1 MFEFIETYQLDI
13 MLGLSSACMAFAFL
27 LFFTQFLDK
36 KRRVIIFTVESSAAI
51 LIFFDRLSYIYSG
64 NTTMTGYIM
73 VRLSNFLV
81 FAMTPVVIL
90 GLNLYI
96 DDLLRV
102 EANQKTMLKR
112 LKFVNIAAIAQI
124 VFVIISHFTGW
135 IYYID
140 ERNIYNRG
148 SLFLLC
154 YIMPVMCPLIQF
166 TVIMEF
172 QKAISRLARVSIVLC
187 IFTPV
192 IAGIIQIFAFGISI
206 VDIFMV
212 MVAIFLYVFSYI
224 DVNRAVIRSH
234 KIEVGELKDGE
245 QRMKRLFEQTT
256 SALVKAIENK
266 DEYAQGH
273 SKRVAD
279 LAKEIAMRS
288 GMEEQKCE
296 AVYYAALLHDIGM
309 VGIPDSIIEKQNNLT
324 EEEQKI
330 LKRKPIISGEI
341 LSDIKEYP
349 SLKDGVLYSNEWY
362 DGSGYPE
369 GLKGEEIP
377 DIARI
382 IAVAD
387 AYVSMTSN
395 RRYREPLPYIMVRQE
410 FVEMSGTQFDPVYSK
425 IMLHIM
431 DRENSSKKDDRVM
444 ESEITCK
451 AYKEQITLGVHITDV
466 VKKIYFDC
474 DMLELKEGE
483 YSSPSIV
490 LFDSYDKR
498 FHRSIKAINAYR
510 YIEYGEIWPD
520 GHYVS
525 TAARNMKI
533 ETVEIPERKKKRK
546 VIKKDKKKGQYEI
559 VMAKYDDHISLEMK
573 HKNHKV
579 KAIIS
584 LPDNT
589 KEAYLG
595 LTGENCYIKN
605 ISVFETDKKVG
616 EGDIER
622 ISDIIRYTDRIESDL
637 PNIQIDRTRSAST
650 DGIELED
657 EVRLYFHSMSLPSA
671 NLVWHCPY
679 IVLFYSADGKIG
691 GEGYLEYAMIKING
705 EVSGDDEVAENK
717 VFMKKKDDFKGWDKW
732 KETTK
737 EGIDCYVLFER
748 HGNKITTV
756 TENLGIS
763 IENTTTFHDEY
774 KDVYVALT
782 GDEVAI
788 TDIRIMK

>member
-1 MFEFIETYQLDI
+1 MFEIIEKYQLDI
-13 MLGLSSACMAFAFL
+13 MLGLSSTCMAFAFL
-27 LFFTQFLDK
+27 LFFTQFLEK
-36 KRRVIIFTVESSAAI
+36 KRRLIIFTVESSAAI

-96 DDLLRV
+96 VDLLRV

-112 LKFVNIAAIAQI
+112 LRFVNIAAIVQI
-124 VFVIISHFTGW
+124 MFVVISHFTGW

-154 YIMPVMCPLIQF
+154 YIMPVLCPLIQL
-166 TVIMEF
+166 TVILEF
-172 QKAISRLARVSIVLC
+172 QKAISRLARVSIVTC
-187 IFTPV
+187 IFAPI

-212 MVAIFLYVFSYI
+212 LVAIFLYVFSYI
-224 DVNRAVIRSH
+224 DVNRAVIRAH
-234 KIEVGELKDGE
+234 KIEIGELKDGE
-245 QRMKRLFEQTT
+245 KRMKRLFDQTT

-273 SKRVAD
+273 SQRVAD
-279 LAKEIAMRS
+279 IAKEIAMRS
-288 GMEEQKCE
+288 GMDEQKCE
-296 AVYYAALLHDIGM
+296 GVYYAALLHDIGM
-309 VGIPDSIIEKQNNLT
+309 VGIPDSIIEKQKDLT
-324 EEEQKI
+324 EDEQKI
-330 LKRKPIISGEI
+330 LKKKPIISGEI
-341 LSDIKEYP
+341 LADIKEYP
-349 SLKDGVLYSNEWY
+349 YLRDGVLYSNEKY

-377 DIARI
+377 DVARI

-395 RRYREPLPYIMVRQE
+395 KRYREPLPYIMVRQE

-431 DRENSSKKDDRVM
+431 DRENSCKKDDRVM
-444 ESEITCK
+444 DSEIVCR
-451 AYKEQITLGVHITDV
+451 AYKEQVSLGVHITDV

-474 DMLELKEGE
+474 DQLELKEGE
-483 YSSPSIV
+483 YSSPSII

-498 FHRSIKAINAYR
+498 FHKSIKAINAYR
-510 YIEYGEIWPD
+510 YLEYGEIWPD

-533 ETVEIPERKKKRK
+533 EVVEIPEKKKKRRA
-546 VIKKDKKKGQYEI
+546 VKKEKKKGQYEI
-559 VMAKYDDHISLEMK
+559 GMAKYDDHITLEMK
-573 HKNHKV
+573 YMNHKV
-579 KAIIS
+579 KAVIS
-584 LPDNT
+584 LQDNT
-589 KEAYLG
+589 KEAYIG
-595 LTGENCYIKN
+595 ITGENCHIKN
-605 ISVFETDKKVG
+605 IIVEETGKKIG

-622 ISDIIRYTDRIESDL
+622 ISDVIRYTDRIESDL
-637 PNIQIDRTRSAST
+637 PNIQIDRTRSAYT
-650 DGIELED
+650 EGIELED
-657 EVRLYFHSMSLPSA
+657 EVRLYFHSMSLPAA

-679 IVLFYSADGKIG
+679 IVLFYSSDGKVG
-691 GEGYLEYAMIKING
+691 GEDYREYAMIKING
-705 EVSGDDEVAENK
+705 EVSGDEDIAENK
-717 VFMKKKDDFKGWDKW
+717 VFMKKNENFKGWEKW
-732 KETTK
+732 KEETK
-737 EGIDCYVLFER
+737 EGIDCFVLFER
-748 HGNKITTV
+748 HGNKITTE
-756 TENLGIS
+756 TENLGIA
-763 IENTTTFHDEY
+763 IENTTTFHGEYDE
-774 KDVYVALT
+774 VYVALT